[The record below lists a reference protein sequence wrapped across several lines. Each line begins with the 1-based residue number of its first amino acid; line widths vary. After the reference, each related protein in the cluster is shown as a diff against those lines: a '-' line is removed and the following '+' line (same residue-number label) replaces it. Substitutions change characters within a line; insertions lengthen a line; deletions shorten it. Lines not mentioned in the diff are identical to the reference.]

1 MAFSPANDE
10 VPTPMEGFLTQA
22 TLEAGDKSEG
32 QNVNAVQ
39 LMTVHSAKGLE
50 FPWVFIVGA
59 EEGIFP
65 HFSAVKTVSEGGQ
78 GGLEE
83 ERRLMYV
90 AITRAK
96 ERLVFTHCKVRRTY
110 GTIFNNPLSSFVKE
124 IPAELVQME
133 PLFDDDEDDDSDRQ
147 GGHFYGRD
155 RDDSYGRG
163 ARWGGSSSGYS
174 GGYGRSGQGYSG
186 YSSGRS
192 SGGSYG
198 SNRVSD
204 AVVSES
210 GRRSF
215 AGAGA
220 SLAAAQQRRA
230 EDVADINPATVFV
243 MMYLGLVPLKQ

>member
-1 MAFSPANDE
+1 
-10 VPTPMEGFLTQA
+10 MEGFLTQA

-133 PLFDDDEDDDSDRQ
+133 
-147 GGHFYGRD
+147 
-155 RDDSYGRG
+155 
-163 ARWGGSSSGYS
+163 
-174 GGYGRSGQGYSG
+174 GYSG

-230 EDVADINPATVFV
+230 EDDCGYKPGDRVRHDVFGAGTVKAVIGSGDTTVLRITFGSSTKDLLLRVAKEKLHHA
-243 MMYLGLVPLKQ
+243 G

>member
-1 MAFSPANDE
+1 
-10 VPTPMEGFLTQA
+10 
-22 TLEAGDKSEG
+22 
-32 QNVNAVQ
+32 
-39 LMTVHSAKGLE
+39 MTVHSAKGLE

-186 YSSGRS
+186 YGSGRS

-230 EDVADINPATVFV
+230 EDDCGYKPGDRVRHDVFGAGTVKAVIGSGSTTVLRITFGSSTKDLLLRVAKEKLHHA
-243 MMYLGLVPLKQ
+243 G